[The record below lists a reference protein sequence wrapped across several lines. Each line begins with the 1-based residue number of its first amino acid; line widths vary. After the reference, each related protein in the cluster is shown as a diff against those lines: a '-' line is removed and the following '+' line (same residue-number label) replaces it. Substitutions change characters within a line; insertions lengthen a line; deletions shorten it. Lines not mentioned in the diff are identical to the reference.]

1 LAGAPPLLA
10 PPLEATRPSTRGTNP
25 PADFEED
32 FVDGFS
38 LGNCAVDYFAVNVI
52 IDHDVLHGTGFF
64 VGAGDVEECPP
75 SQ

>member
-1 LAGAPPLLA
+1 MA
-10 PPLEATRPSTRGTNP
+10 PPLEATRPSMRGTHP

-38 LGNCAVDYFAVNVI
+38 LGNGAVDYFAVNII

-64 VGAGDVEECPP
+64 VRAGYIEQCPP
-75 SQ
+75 SK